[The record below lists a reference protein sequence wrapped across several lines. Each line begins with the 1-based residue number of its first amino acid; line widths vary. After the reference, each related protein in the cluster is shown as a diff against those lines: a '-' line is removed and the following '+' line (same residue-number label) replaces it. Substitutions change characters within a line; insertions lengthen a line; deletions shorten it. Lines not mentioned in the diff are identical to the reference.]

1 MTAISVSERERDG
14 QTIDA
19 RLESRARLSLGSSSD
34 AIYRMIDTFFAAS
47 KIGGGTLVDVGCGG
61 GGLWRVVSPR
71 FARYSGLD
79 AVRYDTFPADG
90 EFRRV
95 NLDSAEWPVSSS
107 TGDVVIAVE
116 TIEHL
121 ENPWAFMRQLSLLAK
136 PDAWVIVTTP
146 NQMSVLS
153 LLTLAIK
160 HRFSAFQDAHYPAHK
175 TALLS
180 SDLERAAREAGLEVV
195 RVVYSEHGR
204 VPGTAWHY
212 PKALAS
218 VFPRALSDNL
228 MLVSKKR
235 RA

>member
-1 MTAISVSERERDG
+1 MNAISVSEPERDG
-14 QTIDA
+14 QKIDTH
-19 RLESRARLSLGSSSD
+19 LESRARLSLGSSSD
-34 AIYRMIDTFFAAS
+34 AIYRMVDEFLGAS

-61 GGLWRVVSPR
+61 GALWRVVSAR
-71 FARYSGLD
+71 FARYCGLD
-79 AVRYDTFPADG
+79 AVRYEAFPVDG

-95 NLDSAEWPVSSS
+95 NLDSTEWPVPAAS
-107 TGDVVIAVE
+107 GDVVVAIE

-121 ENPWAFMRQLSLLAK
+121 ENPWAFMRQLGSLAK
-136 PDAWVIVTTP
+136 PDGWVLVTTP
-146 NQMSVLS
+146 NQTSVLS
-153 LLTLAIK
+153 LLTLAVK

-175 TALLS
+175 TALLA
-180 SDLERAAREAGLEVV
+180 SDLERAAREAGLDAV
-195 RVVYSEHGR
+195 RLVYSGQGR

-228 MLVSKKR
+228 MLVSRKH

>member
-1 MTAISVSERERDG
+1 MKAISVSEPERDG
-14 QTIDA
+14 QAIDP

-34 AIYRMIDTFFAAS
+34 AIYRMVDEFLGAS
-47 KIGGGTLVDVGCGG
+47 KISGGTLVDVGCGG
-61 GGLWRVVSPR
+61 GALWRVVSSR
-71 FARYSGLD
+71 FARYCGLD
-79 AVRYDTFPADG
+79 AVRYDAFPADG

-95 NLDSAEWPVSSS
+95 NLDSAEWPVPAAS
-107 TGDVVIAVE
+107 GDVVVAIE

-121 ENPWAFMRQLSLLAK
+121 ENPWAFMRQLCSLAK
-136 PDAWVIVTTP
+136 PDGWVLVTTP
-146 NQMSVLS
+146 NQTSALS

-160 HRFSAFQDAHYPAHK
+160 LRFSAFQDAQYPAHK
-175 TALLS
+175 TALLAI
-180 SDLERAAREAGLEVV
+180 DLERAAREAGLDVV
-195 RVVYSEHGR
+195 RLIYSGQGR

-228 MLVSKKR
+228 MLVSRKH